1 MNNLFRGVSVHTNE
15 YVYGDC
21 VVYSEELTVQIVQG
35 NSIYTNSPQVEVY
48 PYSIECN
55 TGCTLGSK
63 NKRRDVYTSDIIKG
77 FYGKLKIKGPVVK
90 SKKTQD
96 YGIIVN
102 KSFIPL
108 YNISHKKLCTQIN

>member
-1 MNNLFRGVSVHTNE
+1 MNELFRGIDINTNQP
-15 YVYGDC
+15 VYGNSVSYMDDF
-21 VVYSEELTVQIVQG
+21 TVSIIIG
-35 NSIYTNSPQVEVY
+35 NSIYDNSPKVEVY
-48 PYSIECN
+48 PYSVEYN

-63 NKRRDVYTSDIIKG
+63 SKKRDVYTSDIIKG
-77 FYGKLKIKGPVVK
+77 FYGKLKVQGPVVK

-108 YNISHKKLCTQIN
+108 YNISHKKLCI